1 MGDMTIHPTP
11 IQGLCEIRHA
21 AVGDARGRFTRL
33 FCEQALATIR
43 PGLHFTQ
50 VNLSQTHGRGTLRGM
65 HYQTPPAAEAKLI
78 HCLRGRVFDVAVDVR
93 ADSPTFLHWH
103 AIELSED
110 GNNAVF
116 IPEGVAH
123 GFQTLSDEAWLLYMH
138 TAPWTPA
145 CEAGLRHDDPRLS
158 IDWPLPVATLSE
170 RDRGYASI
178 DNAFA
183 GVVA

>member
-1 MGDMTIHPTP
+1 MGGMTIHPTP
-11 IQGLCEIRHA
+11 ISGLCEIRLA
-21 AVGDARGRFTRL
+21 PIDDARGRFTRL
-33 FCEQALATIR
+33 FCEQELAAIR
-43 PGLHFTQ
+43 PRLHFSQ

-65 HYQTPPAAEAKLI
+65 HYQKPPAAEAKLI

-103 AIELSED
+103 TIELSEEN
-110 GNNAVF
+110 NNAVF

-123 GFQTLSDEAWLLYMH
+123 GFQALSDEAWLLYMH

-158 IDWPLPVATLSE
+158 IDWPLPVAALSE
-170 RDRGYASI
+170 RDRGYALI
-178 DNAFA
+178 DDAFT